1 MTEQSNILNEVK
13 NFYVNLYIKN
23 IEQGCNSTNF
33 SNGPQKTCKQG
44 EILPVSHKKRELCQ
58 KDITG
63 EIQKA
68 VLTFEN
74 NKSQGIDGLMGEF
87 YKTFLEILVKD
98 LQELYTEISE
108 IGRMPDSIQ
117 QAVITCIYKKR
128 DMEDITNW

>member
-1 MTEQSNILNEVK
+1 M
-13 NFYVNLYIKN
+13 
-23 IEQGCNSTNF
+23 
-33 SNGPQKTCKQG
+33 
-44 EILPVSHKKRELCQ
+44 PVSHKKRELCE
-58 KDITG
+58 KDITE

-68 VLTFEN
+68 ILTFEN
-74 NKSQGIDGLMGEF
+74 NKSQGTDGLMGEF